1 MFLLGSISKPITMT
15 AVMTLY
21 DRGEF
26 KLEDKVKK
34 YLPEFTGD
42 GRDEVNVGH
51 AAGSKGCSDKTFGHT
66 GSTGT
71 IAWADPASETIC
83 VILTSLPA
91 RAVNIHPRDVAA
103 EQIAQGSLTPIH

>member
-34 YLPEFTGD
+34 YLPELTGD

-51 AAGSKGCSDKTFGHT
+51 AAGSKGCSDKTF
-66 GSTGT
+66 
-71 IAWADPASETIC
+71 
-83 VILTSLPA
+83 
-91 RAVNIHPRDVAA
+91 
-103 EQIAQGSLTPIH
+103 